1 MTHVRLPRAAQA
13 AVDTFALARAAGRDD
28 FVLAPSIAL
37 FPTAAYLSD
46 NFQQVIDRSIDRA
59 PRRSVPL
66 LHTRTYM
73 YTEIEMI
80 ATCTVLYTCTHR

>member
-1 MTHVRLPRAAQA
+1 MAHVRLPRAAQA

-46 NFQQVIDRSIDRA
+46 NFQQVIDRSIDRS
-59 PRRSVPL
+59 PRCARLPL

-73 YTEIEMI
+73 RTQMI
-80 ATCTVLYTCTHR
+80 STCTVLYTCTHR